1 MSDFNCHELPKKN
14 LQDMLKLVGYFI
26 FLRLKPI
33 IDMVIAM
40 TNKPISIIA
49 NIFGVHLF
57 LLVRCFQFVEIMRCF
72 GSVGIVKFTKSMI
85 E

>member
-1 MSDFNCHELPKKN
+1 
-14 LQDMLKLVGYFI
+14 MLKLVGYFI